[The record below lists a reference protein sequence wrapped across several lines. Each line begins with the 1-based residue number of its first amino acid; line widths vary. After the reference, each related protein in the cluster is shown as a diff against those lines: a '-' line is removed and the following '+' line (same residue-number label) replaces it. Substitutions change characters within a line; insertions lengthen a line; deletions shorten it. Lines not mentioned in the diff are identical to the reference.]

1 MHDEERDSE
10 RGGKQERYKKKKHR
24 NTQETIVRVSDQY
37 LDTTNNQT
45 LAHGE
50 ISHIDNQL
58 YHRNKG

>member
-1 MHDEERDSE
+1 MMKREIVREEASKRDT
-10 RGGKQERYKKKKHR
+10 KKKHR